1 MNTFKSAAI
10 RVLQESGTPLH
21 YKDITRLA
29 LEKGLIETEG
39 KTPEATMNAL
49 IITDIKN
56 KGNAS
61 DFVKTDASTYALNK
75 KKESIADPK
84 KEEAIQVIEKA
95 EEDKQ
100 KIESSFTGV
109 AGEYLVCSELLFRG
123 FNASMMSVDDG
134 VDIVAVKDERLYA
147 VQVKAAN
154 LSATDVYNFN
164 VRKVS
169 FERHDSSHTYY
180 IFVLHES
187 NGKNDFLILPYL
199 EMQKKIHE
207 KAILEVWQGK
217 LYRVVIKFRDGHVY
231 LGSMDHNTDY
241 FLNNWDVIK

>member
-1 MNTFKSAAI
+1 
-10 RVLQESGTPLH
+10 
-21 YKDITRLA
+21 
-29 LEKGLIETEG
+29 
-39 KTPEATMNAL
+39 MNAL

-95 EEDKQ
+95 EDDKQ